1 MIIKYFFA
9 LYLLFSLASCEVTN
23 PNLVLS
29 THTDYRFNVS
39 EPSNVKVN
47 VINSY
52 NTFIV
57 TLVDSFYTKPGI
69 YQVQWNYEDQNNN
82 KIVEGTY
89 YIELYIN
96 NKFVNRSTYIVAYK

>member
-1 MIIKYFFA
+1 MIKKYFFA
-9 LYLLFSLASCEVTN
+9 ICLLFSLASCEVTD
-23 PNLVLS
+23 PNLVLGTS
-29 THTDYRFNVS
+29 TDYRFNVR

-57 TLVDSFYTKPGI
+57 TLVDSFYPNAGT
-69 YQVQWNYEDQNNN
+69 YTVQWNYEDQNKN

-96 NKFVNRSTYIVAYK
+96 DKFVNRSTYIVVNR

>member
-9 LYLLFSLASCEVTN
+9 LCILILLSSCEVTN

-57 TLVDSFYTKPGI
+57 TLVDSFYTNPGI
-69 YQVQWNYEDQNNN
+69 YDVQWNFEDQNKN

-96 NKFVNRSTYIVAYK
+96 NKFVNRSTYIVVYK

>member
-1 MIIKYFFA
+1 MITKYLIA
-9 LYLLFSLASCEVTN
+9 INLLISLVACEVTD

-29 THTDYRFNVS
+29 TSSTYRFNVS

-57 TLVDSFYTKPGI
+57 TLVDSFYNNTGI
-69 YQVQWNYEDQNNN
+69 YEVHWNFEDQNKN

-96 NKFVNRSTYIVAYK
+96 QKFVKRSTYIVVYR